1 MKERPKA
8 LLVVFDSSFDILYF
22 NVVIFDLWLELVPLS
37 LTHSFTLILDHLKKD
52 VLYQSSGSL
61 EISAATIRISYMNSI
76 NTACDQVEFQR
87 ISLTRF
93 RSCTS
98 HMEDDVDISTLTM
111 EQYVALIPDNIK
123 PGIMNPKIGDDIE
136 FEINANL
143 MRELRRKL
151 FTCTDNED
159 AYEHVRE
166 KVKAITTMGKEN
178 IKEPVPR
185 DLSPTPF
192 LGHLKEQMGSPY
204 RTRETIRMI
213 GNPEEIHNVKAPK
226 DEGVMDIDT
235 ETSIL
240 AVPAI
245 VPRDDSETE
254 QLEALMQSD
263 LEESPSEDDSSG
275 DDTLETARPLV
286 VQAAPAPPPPL
297 QIIHMLPALPRRL
310 AILSRPRQAIPFG
323 HCSVAHV
330 LHRSFYI
337 KFYIIVIPSI
347 SLHRHDL
354 ETLRARVVSS
364 KREITSLR
372 GRARAAEPRDEI
384 SKDRISE
391 LEDGLGYAEYHIQQV
406 ELAKVSDRVCIER
419 IEKHRQLTCIIYSYL
434 SCSPLTDEDLDTPY
448 SLKRPE
454 EVVLDQELKVDEPLP
469 DKVSCCQ
476 GVFYNY
482 FSIGLNNILR
492 MHVKRLNNAE
502 RESVTIPSRSRV
514 ALNLHSYASGR
525 NPWGNLKP
533 EYLEKVHWTNERPLE
548 NIELNAI
555 IGTWFT
561 LWRDYS

>member
-1 MKERPKA
+1 M
-8 LLVVFDSSFDILYF
+8 IL
-22 NVVIFDLWLELVPLS
+22 S
-37 LTHSFTLILDHLKKD
+37 
-52 VLYQSSGSL
+52 
-61 EISAATIRISYMNSI
+61 
-76 NTACDQVEFQR
+76 
-87 ISLTRF
+87 
-93 RSCTS
+93 
-98 HMEDDVDISTLTM
+98 
-111 EQYVALIPDNIK
+111 
-123 PGIMNPKIGDDIE
+123 
-136 FEINANL
+136 
-143 MRELRRKL
+143 
-151 FTCTDNED
+151 
-159 AYEHVRE
+159 
-166 KVKAITTMGKEN
+166 
-178 IKEPVPR
+178 
-185 DLSPTPF
+185 
-192 LGHLKEQMGSPY
+192 
-204 RTRETIRMI
+204 
-213 GNPEEIHNVKAPK
+213 
-226 DEGVMDIDT
+226 DT

-419 IEKHRQLTCIIYSYL
+419 IEKHRHCKFILQKVVHFAKSSFPFNWKASIKKTLDKDSRNPTSRL
-434 SCSPLTDEDLDTPY
+434 DSLVFSMQADEDLDTPY

-454 EVVLDQELKVDEPLP
+454 EVVLDQELKVDGPLP

-502 RESVTIPSRSRV
+502 RESVTIPSRKMPTTRQGMTTDTIKQLIAQRVDAILTAHEANRNSGNGSRNETSGGSGGT
-514 ALNLHSYASGR
+514 AHAARGYTYKEFLNCQPR
-525 NPWGNLKP
+525 NFKGTKGAVGLARWFEKM
-533 EYLEKVHWTNERPLE
+533 EYVFHISNCATNC
-548 NIELNAI
+548 
-555 IGTWFT
+555 
-561 LWRDYS
+561 

>member
-1 MKERPKA
+1 M
-8 LLVVFDSSFDILYF
+8 IL
-22 NVVIFDLWLELVPLS
+22 S
-37 LTHSFTLILDHLKKD
+37 
-52 VLYQSSGSL
+52 
-61 EISAATIRISYMNSI
+61 
-76 NTACDQVEFQR
+76 
-87 ISLTRF
+87 
-93 RSCTS
+93 
-98 HMEDDVDISTLTM
+98 
-111 EQYVALIPDNIK
+111 
-123 PGIMNPKIGDDIE
+123 
-136 FEINANL
+136 
-143 MRELRRKL
+143 
-151 FTCTDNED
+151 
-159 AYEHVRE
+159 
-166 KVKAITTMGKEN
+166 
-178 IKEPVPR
+178 
-185 DLSPTPF
+185 
-192 LGHLKEQMGSPY
+192 
-204 RTRETIRMI
+204 
-213 GNPEEIHNVKAPK
+213 
-226 DEGVMDIDT
+226 DT

-419 IEKHRQLTCIIYSYL
+419 IEKHRHCKFILQKVVHFAKSSFPFNWKASIKKT
-434 SCSPLTDEDLDTPY
+434 LDKD
-448 SLKRPE
+448 S
-454 EVVLDQELKVDEPLP
+454 
-469 DKVSCCQ
+469 
-476 GVFYNY
+476 
-482 FSIGLNNILR
+482 
-492 MHVKRLNNAE
+492 
-502 RESVTIPSRSRV
+502 
-514 ALNLHSYASGR
+514 R
-525 NPWGNLKP
+525 NPTSRLDRKMPTTRQGMTTDTIKQLIAQRVDAILTAHEANRNSGNGSRNETSGGSGGTAHAARGYTYKEFLNCQPRNFKGTKGAVGLARWFEKM
-533 EYLEKVHWTNERPLE
+533 EYVFHISNCATNC
-548 NIELNAI
+548 
-555 IGTWFT
+555 
-561 LWRDYS
+561 